1 MIVLIRILIAVYL
14 IAINFYAFMLVRA
27 QKIQRIEDGESKVKD
42 GKLFLTGAI
51 GGALGI
57 FISTFIL
64 SYRKDSLLLMVVMPL
79 LFAVTAY
86 FLVLG
91 FMTDFNFF

>member
-1 MIVLIRILIAVYL
+1 MIVLIRILIVVYL

-51 GGALGI
+51 GGSLGI

-91 FMTDFNFF
+91 FITDFNFF

>member
-42 GKLFLTGAI
+42 G
-51 GGALGI
+51 
-57 FISTFIL
+57 
-64 SYRKDSLLLMVVMPL
+64 
-79 LFAVTAY
+79 
-86 FLVLG
+86 
-91 FMTDFNFF
+91 

>member
-86 FLVLG
+86 FLILG